1 MNRKYKNMF
10 GIGIVAILIIYL
22 AVPVLAVTEE
32 EITSNLN
39 CPEGGGCTMLVIDC
53 PMDSANEMKE
63 TVRGMITEGMSEKK
77 IYRELEAKYGRE
89 ILATPPKEGFDWIV
103 CLALPTGIIVG
114 GIVVYKISR
123 KRMDENEE
131 FDYEYEKFLQEK
143 EKHE

>member
-1 MNRKYKNMF
+1 MMKK
-10 GIGIVAILIIYL
+10 IITAWFFLLVL

-63 TVRGMITEGMSEKK
+63 TVRGMVAQGMSESK
-77 IYRELEAKYGRE
+77 IYKELEAKYGRE
-89 ILATPPKEGFDWIV
+89 VFATPPKEGFDWIV
-103 CLALPTGIIVG
+103 WLALPAGLIVG
-114 GIVVYKISR
+114 AVVVYKISR

-131 FDYEYEKFLQEK
+131 FELEYEKFLQEK
-143 EKHE
+143 EKHD

>member
-1 MNRKYKNMF
+1 MNK
-10 GIGIVAILIIYL
+10 IIAAWFFLLVL

-63 TVRGMITEGMSEKK
+63 TVRGLVAQGMSESM
-77 IYRELEAKYGRE
+77 IYKELEAKYGRE
-89 ILATPPKEGFDWIV
+89 VFATPPKEGFDWIV
-103 CLALPTGIIVG
+103 WLALPAGIIVG
-114 GIVVYKISR
+114 GVVVYKISR

-131 FDYEYEKFLQEK
+131 FDLEFEKFLQVK

>member
-1 MNRKYKNMF
+1 MNK
-10 GIGIVAILIIYL
+10 IIAAWFFLLVL

-63 TVRGMITEGMSEKK
+63 TVRGMIAQGMSESK
-77 IYRELEAKYGRE
+77 IYKELEAKYGRE
-89 ILATPPKEGFDWIV
+89 VFATPPKEGFDWIV
-103 CLALPTGIIVG
+103 WLALPAGLIVG

-131 FDYEYEKFLQEK
+131 FELEYEKFLQER

>member
-1 MNRKYKNMF
+1 MKK
-10 GIGIVAILIIYL
+10 IIAAWFFLLVL

-63 TVRGMITEGMSEKK
+63 TVRGMVAQGMSESK
-77 IYRELEAKYGRE
+77 IYKELEAKYGRE
-89 ILATPPKEGFDWIV
+89 VFATPPKEGFDWIV
-103 CLALPTGIIVG
+103 WLALPAGIIVG
-114 GIVVYKISR
+114 GVVVYKISR
-123 KRMDENEE
+123 KRMDENEGFE
-131 FDYEYEKFLQEK
+131 LEYEKFLQER

>member
-1 MNRKYKNMF
+1 MNK
-10 GIGIVAILIIYL
+10 IIAAWFFLLVL

-63 TVRGMITEGMSEKK
+63 TVRGMVAQGMSESK
-77 IYRELEAKYGRE
+77 IYKEVEDKFGRE
-89 ILATPPKEGFDWIV
+89 VFATPPKEGFDWIV
-103 CLALPTGIIVG
+103 WLALPAGIIMG
-114 GIVVYKISR
+114 GVIVYKISR

-131 FDYEYEKFLQEK
+131 FEVAFEKFFPER
-143 EKHE
+143 EKH

>member
-1 MNRKYKNMF
+1 MKHK
-10 GIGIVAILIIYL
+10 IVAIWFFLL
-22 AVPVLAVTEE
+22 VFTVPVLAVTEE

-63 TVRGMITEGMSEKK
+63 TVRGMIAQGMSESR
-77 IYRELEAKYGRE
+77 IYKELEVKYGRE
-89 ILATPPKEGFDWIV
+89 VFATPPKEGFDWIV
-103 CLALPTGIIVG
+103 WLALPAGLIVG
-114 GIVVYKISR
+114 GVVVYKISR

-131 FDYEYEKFLQEK
+131 FELEYEKFLQER